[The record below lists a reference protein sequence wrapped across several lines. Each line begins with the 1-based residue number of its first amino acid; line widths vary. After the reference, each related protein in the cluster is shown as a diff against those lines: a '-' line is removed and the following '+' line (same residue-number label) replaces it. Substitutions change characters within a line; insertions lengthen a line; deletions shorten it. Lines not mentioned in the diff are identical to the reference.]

1 MVASWE
7 CNYLWLALLQER
19 EPARKLRKVVKL
31 SACDVDSSS
40 AVNSCPGPE
49 RTSAC
54 GCTSLTGSCE
64 RPSSHTMPVDRLLAT
79 LLRSLQ
85 TYTDQQDTPRSVP
98 SHAMRIQ
105 CN

>member
-1 MVASWE
+1 
-7 CNYLWLALLQER
+7 
-19 EPARKLRKVVKL
+19 
-31 SACDVDSSS
+31 
-40 AVNSCPGPE
+40 
-49 RTSAC
+49 
-54 GCTSLTGSCE
+54 
-64 RPSSHTMPVDRLLAT
+64 MPVDRLLAT